1 LTMKSG
7 VECEY
12 FLISPDGN
20 SIADP
25 RDTQSKP
32 CYDQSALMRRYDLIK
47 EICDC
52 MIEMGWGP
60 YQNDHEDA
68 NGQFEMNWDYS
79 DCLKTADRHTFFKY
93 MVKTIAEKHGLRATF
108 MPKPFENLTGN
119 GCHAH
124 ISVWDGKKNKFL
136 DNSNNL
142 GLSKMAYNFLGG
154 VIKHASSLSAFF
166 NPTINS
172 YRRINAPPTKS
183 GASWSPS
190 SISYTGNNR
199 THMIRIPDPGRFE
212 LRLMDGSANPY
223 LLQAGV
229 LAAGINGIRKRV
241 NPGKPLFCNM
251 YTDHKKYPNL
261 KKLPNTLEESLD
273 MLNSNT
279 ILKNAFGKDV
289 LNSYLKLKNSEIWKW
304 KNWEISW
311 SLSKQSSS
319 EKNIKILLVH
329 GFGASKNHWR
339 HNQDFLGKFSNCFAI
354 DLLGFGKSSQPSA
367 LLNYEPDK
375 ENSIK
380 YSFDLWGNQ
389 ISTFCAEVI
398 KSPVYLVGNSIGG
411 VIALKAAEILKDN
424 CKGIILIDCAQRTM
438 DDKRLKKS
446 DILMNLLRPVLKTIV
461 RQRLISNTL
470 FTRAANP
477 KVIKRI
483 LEQAYPS
490 GKNIDKELIEILYQ
504 PSQRKNSKEAFR
516 GFINLFDDYL
526 ATDLFDKVNAPIQ
539 LIWGEKD
546 PWESLNEAK
555 EWKNK
560 FRNIKRLDVIKN
572 AGHCPHD
579 EEPEETNK
587 LICEFLQETK

>member
-1 LTMKSG
+1 MPKNLFKIAREKKIKYFLISFVDLFGVLRSKLVPAHAIKDMQETGAGFAGFAAWLDMTPADSDMFGIPDPDSLIQLPWNKEVGWLASDLWMNGKPVDASPRVMLKKQIKELSRKGLIMKSG

-68 NGQFEMNWDYS
+68 NGQFEMNWDYA
-79 DCLKTADRHTFFKY
+79 DCLVTADRHAFFKF

-136 DNSNNL
+136 DKSDNL

-154 VIKHASSLSAFF
+154 VIKNASSLSAFF

-223 LLQAGV
+223 LLQASV
-229 LAAGINGIRKRV
+229 LAAGLYGLKNKV
-241 NPGKPLFCNM
+241 DPGKPLDCNM
-251 YTDHKKYPNL
+251 YEDHAKYPDL
-261 KKLPNTLEESLD
+261 PKLPDELAQSLN
-273 MLNSNT
+273 L
-279 ILKNAFGKDV
+279 LKNNKDMNDAFGKDV
-289 LNSYLKLKNSEIWKW
+289 IESYIKLR
-304 KNWEISW
+304 
-311 SLSKQSSS
+311 SS
-319 EKNIKILLVH
+319 EMNEFK
-329 GFGASKNHWR
+329 SK
-339 HNQDFLGKFSNCFAI
+339 D
-354 DLLGFGKSSQPSA
+354 
-367 LLNYEPDK
+367 
-375 ENSIK
+375 
-380 YSFDLWGNQ
+380 SFDKTKDVTKW
-389 ISTFCAEVI
+389 E
-398 KSPVYLVGNSIGG
+398 
-411 VIALKAAEILKDN
+411 KDN
-424 CKGIILIDCAQRTM
+424 TLDC
-438 DDKRLKKS
+438 
-446 DILMNLLRPVLKTIV
+446 
-461 RQRLISNTL
+461 
-470 FTRAANP
+470 
-477 KVIKRI
+477 
-483 LEQAYPS
+483 
-490 GKNIDKELIEILYQ
+490 
-504 PSQRKNSKEAFR
+504 
-516 GFINLFDDYL
+516 
-526 ATDLFDKVNAPIQ
+526 
-539 LIWGEKD
+539 
-546 PWESLNEAK
+546 
-555 EWKNK
+555 
-560 FRNIKRLDVIKN
+560 
-572 AGHCPHD
+572 
-579 EEPEETNK
+579 
-587 LICEFLQETK
+587 